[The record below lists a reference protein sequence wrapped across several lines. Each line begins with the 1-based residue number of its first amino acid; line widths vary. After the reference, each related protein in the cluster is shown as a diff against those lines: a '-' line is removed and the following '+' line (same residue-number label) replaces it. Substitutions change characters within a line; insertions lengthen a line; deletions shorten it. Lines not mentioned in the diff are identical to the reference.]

1 MITRETLS
9 NYFHCDISEFGFQ
22 DLHDLVISKNNCVL
36 CGTCLSICPRIG
48 IKENQPSLLDYD
60 PECSLCYKYC
70 AKTYF
75 PEKFFEKEI
84 FTEHSNKDPLI
95 GYYQKVI
102 AAKSTDETILNLC
115 QNGGIV
121 TTLLIHALN
130 KGLID
135 GALLTGKDEEWKP
148 KPIIARTSKEILE
161 AAGSIYALAPTL
173 LSYKDVINKY
183 KLKRLAFVGMPCQ
196 IQATRKLQFFPPLS
210 DEYGKFALVI
220 GLYCTSNYSYDS
232 MKEIIQKELEIPINL
247 VKKIDIS
254 HGKFIVYTKDEIH
267 KEIPITKIKKYTWSS
282 CQYCKDY
289 TAEFSDISIGS
300 IGSQENTWNSVIIR
314 SDVGMNIFNDALNSK
329 KIITSNQID
338 ISQIKNMSLRKK
350 LKIIKINEK
359 VISALQLFN
368 VPKLEAQIYATLLSL
383 ENADLSMLTTVMKRE
398 ANEIQNSL
406 NILKQRKWIL
416 SINGFYKP
424 NNPVKVFKEEIKR
437 LKEKFNNDLN
447 KFKSEA
453 FKELETI
460 YIKNNLKNVKYNE
473 FIDVFF

>member
-148 KPIIARTSKEILE
+148 TPIIARTSKEILE

-437 LKEKFNNDLN
+437 LKEKFKNDLN

>member
-95 GYYQKVI
+95 GHYQKVI

-437 LKEKFNNDLN
+437 LKEKFKNDLN

>member
-1 MITRETLS
+1 
-9 NYFHCDISEFGFQ
+9 
-22 DLHDLVISKNNCVL
+22 
-36 CGTCLSICPRIG
+36 
-48 IKENQPSLLDYD
+48 
-60 PECSLCYKYC
+60 
-70 AKTYF
+70 
-75 PEKFFEKEI
+75 
-84 FTEHSNKDPLI
+84 
-95 GYYQKVI
+95 
-102 AAKSTDETILNLC
+102 
-115 QNGGIV
+115 
-121 TTLLIHALN
+121 
-130 KGLID
+130 
-135 GALLTGKDEEWKP
+135 
-148 KPIIARTSKEILE
+148 
-161 AAGSIYALAPTL
+161 
-173 LSYKDVINKY
+173 
-183 KLKRLAFVGMPCQ
+183 
-196 IQATRKLQFFPPLS
+196 
-210 DEYGKFALVI
+210 
-220 GLYCTSNYSYDS
+220 

-437 LKEKFNNDLN
+437 LKEKFKNDLN